1 MVTSGKLAKG
11 PRPPSLCPHGACWPW
26 LKIVQFLC
34 CCGAQPRPQRAA
46 GCCLCDSQG
55 LGWRGFTQLSNPP
68 HFAAA
73 VPRQSGW
80 GVAEKARVPESESL
94 DSSVSSNNDQL

>member
-34 CCGAQPRPQRAA
+34 CCRAQPRPQRTA

-55 LGWRGFTQLSNPP
+55 PGWRGVTQPSKPP
-68 HFAAA
+68 WGAAA
-73 VPRQSGW
+73 VPRHCGW
-80 GVAEKARVPESESL
+80 GVADKARVPESETL
-94 DSSVSSNNDQL
+94 DSCQLQQ